1 MRLLFQRFLRDE
13 SGATMVEYAVIV
25 TVLSLVIVTGV
36 GQASNAL
43 QYLFS
48 STDSELVKVLGK

>member
-25 TVLSLVIVTGV
+25 TVLSLVIVAGV

-48 STDSELVKVLGK
+48 STDSELQKVLTK

>member
-1 MRLLFQRFLRDE
+1 MRQLFQRFFRDE
-13 SGATMVEYAVIV
+13 SGATVIEYAVIV
-25 TVLSLVIVTGV
+25 TVLSLVIVGGV